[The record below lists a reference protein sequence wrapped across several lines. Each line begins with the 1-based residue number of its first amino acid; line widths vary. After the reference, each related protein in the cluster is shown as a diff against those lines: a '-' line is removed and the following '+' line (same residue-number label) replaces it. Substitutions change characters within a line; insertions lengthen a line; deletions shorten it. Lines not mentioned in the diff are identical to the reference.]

1 MSCQARILDA
11 ECFDFHTTKEC
22 GRLAKKRI
30 ATDDSTNTCCDECL
44 RRYNTKKDW
53 YGWFDGDYPPS
64 NLGSKAFSQAFPQG
78 FPKKSKV
85 PQKPEGSCATC
96 WRSSFTRTVCQKC
109 SVELCRACSSVPPKG
124 YTGDFCKRCVPK
136 VVPVPEAVVVPEA
149 VPVAVPVV
157 VPVAEQELVT
167 AFETMTI
174 AQQKPKP
181 NAKPTLDYPIRDDIA
196 SLSLEELRD
205 IRQKLVV
212 WMKEYQNKYPRLLV
226 PYYRYRIKM
235 DALILQKK

>member
-1 MSCQARILDA
+1 
-11 ECFDFHTTKEC
+11 
-22 GRLAKKRI
+22 
-30 ATDDSTNTCCDECL
+30 
-44 RRYNTKKDW
+44 
-53 YGWFDGDYPPS
+53 
-64 NLGSKAFSQAFPQG
+64 
-78 FPKKSKV
+78 
-85 PQKPEGSCATC
+85 
-96 WRSSFTRTVCQKC
+96 
-109 SVELCRACSSVPPKG
+109 
-124 YTGDFCKRCVPK
+124 VPK

>member
-11 ECFDFHTTKEC
+11 ECTKEC

-30 ATDDSTNTCCDECL
+30 ATEDSTNTCCDECL

-64 NLGSKAFSQAFPQG
+64 KLGSKAF
-78 FPKKSKV
+78 PKKIKV
-85 PQKPEGSCATC
+85 PPKPEGSCATC
-96 WRSSFTRTVCQKC
+96 WRSSFTRTACQKC

-136 VVPVPEAVVVPEA
+136 VVPEAEAVPEA
-149 VPVAVPVV
+149 VPEAEAVVVPVV
-157 VPVAEQELVT
+157 VPVPVPVVVPVVEQELVT
-167 AFETMTI
+167 AFEAMTI